1 MRVVGLMSGTSYD
14 AIDAAAADLGL
25 DGDTL
30 ALTPLGMI
38 STVYEDDLRAELAA
52 ALPPAGTD
60 LATVCRLDTRIGRAF
75 AAAAVRAD
83 RELCGGRADLI
94 ASHGQTVYHWAE
106 TGRVHGTLQIGEP
119 AWIAEATGR
128 PVVSGFRTR
137 DVAAGGQG
145 APLVSVFD
153 VMWLRG
159 RPGVPVALNLGGIGN
174 VTVVAHGSGGAP
186 LAFDTGPANALI
198 DAAVR
203 ELAGR
208 DAAGGAYTMDAD
220 GRLAARGRVRA
231 PLLRWL
237 LDEPYYALPAPKTT
251 GKELFHTAYL
261 RAALDAFDPLPV
273 EDVVATLTRLT
284 ARTVADAVRPFG
296 ATEVIASGGGTR
308 NPVLM
313 RWLREELGGDDGGAP
328 LRTSD
333 ELGLPSGTKEAY
345 AFAVLGWLTAHG
357 LPGTVPSCTGARHAT
372 VLGSITPGGPGLRLP
387 QPLTTA
393 PAQLAVRPTT
403 TPTTPA
409 APARGGPAANPDDRT
424 YDGRE
429 PGADAS
435 PCRQSSRSE
444 AEDA

>member
-1 MRVVGLMSGTSYD
+1 MRVVGLMSGTSHD
-14 AIDAAAADLGL
+14 AIDAAAADLAL

-30 ALTPLGMI
+30 VLTPLGMI
-38 STVYEDDLRAELAA
+38 STAYEDGLRAELAR
-52 ALPPAGTD
+52 ALPPAATD
-60 LATVCRLDTRIGRAF
+60 LATVCRLDTRIGQAF

-83 RELCGGRADLI
+83 RELCDGRSDLT

-106 TGRVHGTLQIGEP
+106 SGRVYGTLQIGEP

-128 PVVSGFRTR
+128 PVVAGFRTR

-159 RPGVPVALNLGGIGN
+159 RPGVPVALNLGGIAN
-174 VTVVAHGSGGAP
+174 VTVIADGPGGTP

-203 ELAGR
+203 ELAG
-208 DAAGGAYTMDAD
+208 GGDPDGGDPGVARSMDVD
-220 GRLAARGRVRA
+220 GVLAARGTVH
-231 PLLRWL
+231 PGLLRKL

-251 GKELFHTAYL
+251 GKELFHLPYL
-261 RAALDAFDPLPV
+261 RAALDTCGPLPA

-313 RWLREELGGDDGGAP
+313 RWLREELGGGGGGGAGVP

-357 LPGTVPSCTGARHAT
+357 LPATLASCTGARHPS
-372 VLGSITPGGPGLRLP
+372 VLGSLTPGAAGVSLP
-387 QPLTTA
+387 APLTTA
-393 PAQLAVRPTT
+393 PVRLVVRAPRTT
-403 TPTTPA
+403 
-409 APARGGPAANPDDRT
+409 R
-424 YDGRE
+424 
-429 PGADAS
+429 
-435 PCRQSSRSE
+435 
-444 AEDA
+444 